1 MFRVELIERRLK
13 LIFEVRRL
21 RIFKN
26 DAVIEAKWFILREN
40 SQFFSFSL
48 PWLWRHFGVCED
60 LFEEWIFFENLW
72 LFLFLCDG
80 SLLGD
85 PYNEIVLVINVLLI
99 IEESYIRTTG
109 CWGGRGIFDRFGL
122 PERIIKLFYLLLARI
137 VFQESLSFQLAAHAI
152 IITMIIL
159 ITSISTFQGCSRVC
173 VCLFI
178 FHKKYWKRDYGH

>member
-60 LFEEWIFFENLW
+60 LFEEWIFFENL
-72 LFLFLCDG
+72 
-80 SLLGD
+80 
-85 PYNEIVLVINVLLI
+85 
-99 IEESYIRTTG
+99 
-109 CWGGRGIFDRFGL
+109 
-122 PERIIKLFYLLLARI
+122 
-137 VFQESLSFQLAAHAI
+137 
-152 IITMIIL
+152 
-159 ITSISTFQGCSRVC
+159 
-173 VCLFI
+173 
-178 FHKKYWKRDYGH
+178 